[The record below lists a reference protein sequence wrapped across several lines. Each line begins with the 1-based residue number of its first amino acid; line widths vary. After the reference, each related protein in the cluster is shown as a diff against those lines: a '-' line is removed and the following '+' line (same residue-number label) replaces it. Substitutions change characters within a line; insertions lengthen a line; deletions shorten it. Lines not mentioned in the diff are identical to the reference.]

1 MPFQALARPSLEPRT
16 GPYLVWTTQ
25 SSIAMRL
32 ELLFH
37 ASPQVNETVGAA
49 VPNIDRPLICV
60 GDPRKGWIHWLF
72 RTLLISL
79 PRSVLRGGGPQVGVE
94 VERPQRSEDERPRGR
109 RGCAAYWVGAE

>member
-60 GDPRKGWIHWLF
+60 GGRWTASRG
-72 RTLLISL
+72 
-79 PRSVLRGGGPQVGVE
+79 RGGAPAAQRGRTTS
-94 VERPQRSEDERPRGR
+94 RPTRMRRILGR
-109 RGCAAYWVGAE
+109 RGVRAKDVAVQVM